1 MRELGGMIE
10 NSGVPRSVYV
20 ISIRRLH
27 LYLCWFGWLERAR
40 HSDASMTAMLEAPAA
55 NGRHSACRE
64 VPLRQDASP
73 LGLLKEEAS
82 HAVTQ
87 SPLSN
92 RSHIRTGLTAK
103 LGLAIL
109 AIDRKQPGMP
119 IGDLMVPSDK
129 TYRSAWLPRLSK
141 RRVLMRCPPR
151 TPKRAPF
158 QLG

>member
-1 MRELGGMIE
+1 
-10 NSGVPRSVYV
+10 
-20 ISIRRLH
+20 
-27 LYLCWFGWLERAR
+27 
-40 HSDASMTAMLEAPAA
+40 MLEALAV
-55 NGRHSACRE
+55 NGRHSVCKEVPSDSAKGMCSSFSRHSACRE
-64 VPLRQDASP
+64 VPLRQDASS
-73 LGLLKEEAS
+73 LGLLKEETS

-109 AIDRKQPGMP
+109 AIDRKLQEMP

-129 TYRSAWLPRLSK
+129 TYRSAWPPRLSK